1 MCCGLAAQRQRPGQ
15 PLLAL
20 PRVGLRLPARRHFKG
35 IRLAQVQAQI
45 GVLVDCFGPFAAV
58 RVPAAQVVGLREF
71 LFPMQQD
78 VLLLVPS
85 STLCVEFLSALLQYH
100 RAEPDEP
107 FHCCLG
113 YFAGSKTRVG
123 LLDLH

>member
-1 MCCGLAAQRQRPGQ
+1 
-15 PLLAL
+15 
-20 PRVGLRLPARRHFKG
+20 
-35 IRLAQVQAQI
+35 
-45 GVLVDCFGPFAAV
+45 
-58 RVPAAQVVGLREF
+58 
-71 LFPMQQD
+71 MQQGI
-78 VLLLVPS
+78 LLLDPS

-123 LLDLH
+123 LLDLQYCAFGSREQCSVGPDSTRFGLSFFCIRSRVTLLLGADCAALPVGWMGNE